1 MAAVDQRKEL
11 WRFLLNLSEECQ
23 SMLQLKRIHA
33 RLLRQHISAPLI
45 LSKLLLFAAVSPHGN
60 LHYATLLFSHHHQQ
74 DISLS
79 RCSSTTAFFYNTLM
93 RGYANTTSPSLSL
106 SLFIS
111 MRRHSVPPDH
121 FTFTF
126 LLKAQ
131 ARASS
136 LSSNDDASIHAQV
149 FKFGCL
155 GSQGTHLH
163 VHNALIHLYA
173 SLALPDAALQ
183 MLDEMPVRPDAVS
196 WSGLLNAH
204 LRAGDP
210 DGARAVFDEII
221 PAEHRD
227 VVSWTAMIS
236 GYARAGRPRDA
247 LQLFDEMPMPPDEVT
262 MIGLVSACAAI
273 GDLEAGED
281 LHNYMEARGLC
292 WMVALRN
299 ALIDMYAKCGCLLRA
314 RQLFDEMKEGKRSL
328 VTWNSM
334 IWAHA
339 AHGDAEEAIKLFRRI
354 SSREVQHVRP
364 DGVTNLAVLSACAH
378 AGQVEEGRKLFDE
391 MTKRGEEVGV
401 EHYGCMVDMMG
412 RAGMLNEAWYLVEEM
427 PFESND
433 MVWGALLGGCRIHG
447 DVKMGERAVAK
458 LMKLKPEEGGYYIL
472 LSAIYVEAGRPMD
485 AAMIRRSMDLRK
497 ATKTP
502 GLSHNGSQ

>member
-1 MAAVDQRKEL
+1 MAAADQRKEL
-11 WRFLLNLSEECQ
+11 WRLLLNLSEECQ

-33 RLLRQHISAPLI
+33 RLLRHHISAPLI

-60 LHYATLLFSHHHQQ
+60 LRYATLLFSHHQHHHQ

-131 ARASS
+131 TRASS

-183 MLDEMPVRPDAVS
+183 MLAEMPVRPDAVS

-236 GYARAGRPRDA
+236 AGQRAKNSTKPVIASSCAHPPR
-247 LQLFDEMPMPPDEVT
+247 E
-262 MIGLVSACAAI
+262 IVS
-273 GDLEAGED
+273 
-281 LHNYMEARGLC
+281 N
-292 WMVALRN
+292 
-299 ALIDMYAKCGCLLRA
+299 
-314 RQLFDEMKEGKRSL
+314 FFFS
-328 VTWNSM
+328 
-334 IWAHA
+334 
-339 AHGDAEEAIKLFRRI
+339 I
-354 SSREVQHVRP
+354 SS
-364 DGVTNLAVLSACAH
+364 LSLTAY
-378 AGQVEEGRKLFDE
+378 Q
-391 MTKRGEEVGV
+391 
-401 EHYGCMVDMMG
+401 
-412 RAGMLNEAWYLVEEM
+412 
-427 PFESND
+427 
-433 MVWGALLGGCRIHG
+433 
-447 DVKMGERAVAK
+447 
-458 LMKLKPEEGGYYIL
+458 
-472 LSAIYVEAGRPMD
+472 
-485 AAMIRRSMDLRK
+485 
-497 ATKTP
+497 KTP
-502 GLSHNGSQ
+502 L